1 LGKVVTPPVSEIRP
15 SEAGSRRSSG
25 RTPPSSATIRGF
37 DDAARHPASVPPIR
51 FERVSLTFG
60 NIGRRSALKVLDR
73 VNFDVDAG
81 EFLSIIGPSG
91 CGKST
96 LLSLVAGYIK
106 PSDGRILVR
115 GKPVLGPGSDRVMVF
130 QSPALFPWLT
140 TAQNIAYG
148 LRLAANRGKARDPKA
163 TVAQLLELVGLTGFS
178 EHYPLELSGGMR
190 QRVEI
195 ARALAVEPD
204 ILLMDEPLGALDALT
219 RRTMQGEL
227 IRIWQE
233 TGKTILFVTHDIEEA
248 IVMADRVI
256 IMSARPA
263 FVQEEIHIDLPRPR
277 HRVDTRV
284 GTLSRRIAALLGV
297 ET

>member
-1 LGKVVTPPVSEIRP
+1 MTPPPVSEIRP
-15 SEAGSRRSSG
+15 SDAGSRRSSA
-25 RTPPSSATIRGF
+25 RTPPSPATIKGF
-37 DDAARHPASVPPIR
+37 DDAPGHPESVPPIR

-60 NIGRRSALKVLDR
+60 NVGRRSALKVLDR
-73 VNFDVDAG
+73 VNCDVDAG

-106 PSDGRILVR
+106 PSDGRVLVH
-115 GKPVLGPGSDRVMVF
+115 GKPVAGPGSDRVMVF

-140 TAQNIAYG
+140 AAQNVAYG

-263 FVQEEIHIDLPRPR
+263 FVQEEIRIDLPRPR
-277 HRVDTRV
+277 HRDDTRV
-284 GTLSRRIAALLGV
+284 GSLSRRIAALLGV